1 MLFFAFHIRSYI
13 KEKRRKL
20 PKPSRK
26 PAEKT
31 AVAKIKK
38 KDAGRGK
45 EKVDEAAI
53 PAAEEA
59 PQHLSTAATAA
70 GQVITA
76 INDPS
81 EQRAIFLQISAV
93 EADMR

>member
-1 MLFFAFHIRSYI
+1 LLFFAFHIRSYI

-20 PKPSRK
+20 PKTSRK
-26 PAEKT
+26 LTEKT
-31 AVAKIKK
+31 TVAKIKK
-38 KDAGRGK
+38 KDAERGK

-70 GQVITA
+70 GQVVTA
-76 INDPS
+76 VDDPLD
-81 EQRAIFLQISAV
+81 QRAIFL
-93 EADMR
+93 

>member
-13 KEKRRKL
+13 KEKHRKL

-26 PAEKT
+26 PA
-31 AVAKIKK
+31 VAKIKK
-38 KDAGRGK
+38 KDAGQGK

-59 PQHLSTAATAA
+59 PQLPQPVRWSPPSVTEPRRHTPPAAT
-70 GQVITA
+70 
-76 INDPS
+76 
-81 EQRAIFLQISAV
+81 
-93 EADMR
+93 